1 LRKKRAR
8 DASRKEA
15 ASRRPLPGA
24 AVKPGQAKRFSRK
37 NDTSFGRKRDK
48 MTGSGRTDVV
58 KSDVIK
64 IDVIKI
70 DEIATRQTGPRRIE
84 IRNI

>member
-1 LRKKRAR
+1 MPASAKFWSRKKKAK

-15 ASRRPLPGA
+15 VSRRLLPSTA
-24 AVKPGQAKRFSRK
+24 LKPGQAKRFSRK

-48 MTGSGRTDVV
+48 MTGSGEP
-58 KSDVIK
+58 
-64 IDVIKI
+64 
-70 DEIATRQTGPRRIE
+70 DEIKTGEVKIRQTGPRRIE